1 MRSDSA
7 PGHLRWTTVCLDCA
21 DAEEMAA
28 FYGKVLG
35 WEITAG
41 GGPWILMRDPAGGVG
56 LSFQAEEWYE
66 PPVWP
71 EETRAQTKMLHL
83 EIRVD
88 DGQMEPAVAQVIAAG
103 GRAAPHQPPDRDPRE
118 LRVMLDPAGHPFCLF
133 TD

>member
-1 MRSDSA
+1 MSSDSA

-71 EETRAQTKMLHL
+71 EESRAQTKMLTSRATSAPGPRSSGTARNARPCGASL
-83 EIRVD
+83 LLVD
-88 DGQMEPAVAQVIAAG
+88 
-103 GRAAPHQPPDRDPRE
+103 
-118 LRVMLDPAGHPFCLF
+118 
-133 TD
+133 